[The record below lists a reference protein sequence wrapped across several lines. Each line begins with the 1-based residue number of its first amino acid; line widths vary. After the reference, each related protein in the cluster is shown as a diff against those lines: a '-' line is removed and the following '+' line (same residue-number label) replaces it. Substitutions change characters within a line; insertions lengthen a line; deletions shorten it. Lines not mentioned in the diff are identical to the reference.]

1 MAIIYYT
8 DIYGR
13 IMVTSAEEGPA
24 GAAAA
29 ILRDLL
35 DVIQGGRQP

>member
-1 MAIIYYT
+1 
-8 DIYGR
+8 
-13 IMVTSAEEGPA
+13 MVTSAEEGPA